1 MVTIMSKVKS
11 YSKEFKFKVA
21 LEMVKGDLSTAE
33 IVSKY
38 QVPHSVVARWKKELL
53 EKGATLFDRNKAGSS
68 NANGNEVELEKLY
81 ATIGKLKVEN
91 NFLQAVSAKLK
102 L

>member
-38 QVPHSVVARWKKELL
+38 QVPHSVVARWKKEL
-53 EKGATLFDRNKAGSS
+53 GS
-68 NANGNEVELEKLY
+68 AP
-81 ATIGKLKVEN
+81 KV
-91 NFLQAVSAKLK
+91 
-102 L
+102 